1 MKLFKKVMSLIIASV
16 MMLQVAAFAA
26 PAPADVEGTYYEN
39 AAKLLSAL
47 EIMIGDGSSFNGDN
61 NITRAEF
68 TKIMVVAAGHAN
80 IVSGYKPTGVFTDVA
95 TSEWYAPYVE
105 FGKDMGAIN
114 GMGDGTFAPNANV
127 TGEQAVKMMVS
138 TIGYGLRASE
148 EGGYPAGYI
157 TVAQDIGALKGI
169 SNIDMTAPMTRGQA
183 AVLCANILDIDVMKR
198 VSGGDVENWESKAGV
213 TLLSE
218 KFSTYKLEG
227 IVSANSA
234 TSIWEA
240 SGLKA
245 GEVEITAKGEK
256 YELLVGETDIDT
268 QIAKTVTAYYTYDE
282 ETEDSTV
289 ICYSINKKN
298 NDIVEVDLADI
309 ELDAV
314 KDRNDKAVRYWAN
327 EDDNETEEI
336 DIEAMPAIL
345 VNGATTASTDDLWT
359 MLEDAGDKPGKV
371 VFMDTDSTKGAETVM
386 LTVYE
391 TFVIEYLDADDYTI
405 LDEISGASVEINVE
419 KKDVT
424 ATFVDVNGK
433 ELSFDSLQEGDVL
446 SIAASN
452 TGTAKK
458 IFHVIVSDKKAE
470 GVVDTFGTDANG
482 KTIVCLDNGE
492 EYQFGDAFEAWS
504 AANGGHGIRLA
515 QGVELYLDAF
525 GRIAK
530 YEKASTGEADGEYGF
545 ILDYVQSQSTTGSI
559 EMKLFTADGEFVTLP
574 LGSKV
579 KIDGTKYT
587 TDATILDALDA
598 SIIASNNIY
607 GGGGYSKDAVTGAMA
622 MVSPMLYKLDSDG
635 TIKEIDTPYKG
646 SEEDEYTLGKIK
658 AGSSG
663 PKEMAY
669 NSQYKGFDYTTAINS
684 SAVIFAVP
692 SDSALLDND
701 KHMRI
706 YKSSEFQTEN
716 KYKLQLFNTDRESR
730 VYTYGVHVMGSTGS
744 DTFKTGETESAQR
757 QRPYFIV
764 TKVSKTLVEDD
775 YGDEIVTMKITGNEE
790 GSVKSITIDPDY
802 YNNGQYI
809 KGNNSIADHLYNGVT
824 YNESGTGT
832 GTARITAHGGEM
844 DAARAKALV
853 MPGDIFRYGNNS
865 EGYVNYVRTIYL
877 AHENIFL
884 SNNEITNNRRYQS
897 SDFAIPVEKDGS
909 TVLFATISNPASG
922 NTATV
927 FTIADGYIQE
937 QHGGTAI
944 VDADGKYNP
953 DALATNL
960 TYAVNKVIVYDAEA
974 TNEAKMVT
982 TGSVADIV
990 DTSNPLTAA
999 TPCIVRV
1006 FNSGIKCVVVLKNL
1020 PDNPPPALDTLTYTA
1035 GAAVNQAVEL
1045 DELGKATIEVPQG
1058 TQKASVAATI
1068 TGRGV
1073 VVVDDEIDLEA
1084 AEGHTGTI
1092 TVKLKNIFNEV
1103 VATYEVEFVWG
1114 EAPAPETPTE

>member
-1 MKLFKKVMSLIIASV
+1 MKLFKKVMSLIIASI

-26 PAPADVEGTYYEN
+26 PAPADVNGTNYES

-47 EIMIGDGSSFNGDN
+47 EIMVGDGNSFNGDK

-80 IVSGYKPTGVFTDVA
+80 IVGGYKTKGIFTDVP

-127 TGEQAVKMMVS
+127 TGEQAVKMMVA
-138 TIGYGLRASE
+138 TIGYGLKAE
-148 EGGYPAGYI
+148 ENGGYPAGYVE
-157 TVAQDIGALKGI
+157 VARELGALKGLA
-169 SNIDMTAPMTRGQA
+169 NVNLEEPMTRGQA
-183 AVLCANILDIDVMKR
+183 AILCANILEIDVMKR
-198 VSGGDVENWESKAGV
+198 VSGGDVENWESKAGI

-218 KFSTYKLEG
+218 KFNTYKLEG

-234 TSIWEA
+234 TSIWET
-240 SGLKA
+240 SNLKA

-256 YELLVGETDIDT
+256 YELLVGETDIDK
-268 QIAKTVTAYYTYDE
+268 QIATSVKAYYTYDE

-289 ICYSINKKN
+289 ICYSINQKN
-298 NDIVEVDLADI
+298 NNIVEVDLADI
-309 ELDAV
+309 EVDASTNRV
-314 KDRNDKAVRYWAN
+314 IQYWAN
-327 EDDNETEEI
+327 EEDNETEEI
-336 DIEAMPAIL
+336 DVEAMPAIL
-345 VNGATTASTDDLWT
+345 YNGATTASTDDLKT
-359 MLEDAGDKPGKV
+359 MLEDAQNKPGKV
-371 VFMDTDSTKGAETVM
+371 VFMDTDATKGAETVM

-424 ATFVDVNGK
+424 ATFEDVNGK

-446 SIAASN
+446 SIAASD
-452 TGTAKK
+452 TGTSKE
-458 IFHVIVSDKKAE
+458 IFHVIVSDEKAE
-470 GVVDTFGTDANG
+470 GIVDTFGTDANG

-492 EYQFGDAFEAWS
+492 EYQFGDAFEAWA

-545 ILDYVQSQSTTGSI
+545 ILDYVASQSTTGSI

-574 LGSKV
+574 LASKV
-579 KIDGTKYT
+579 KIDGEKYS

-598 SIIASNNIY
+598 SVIASNSIY
-607 GGGGYSKDAVTGAMA
+607 GGGGYSKDAVTGEMA
-622 MVSPMLYKLDSDG
+622 MVSPMLYKLDG
-635 TIKEIDTPYKG
+635 QGAIKEIDTPYKG
-646 SEEDEYTLGKIK
+646 AEEDEYTLGKIK

-663 PKEMAY
+663 PKTMAY
-669 NSQYKGFDYTTAINS
+669 NSQYKGFDYTTAVNS

-692 SDSALLDND
+692 SDSALLEND

-716 KYKLQLFNTDRESR
+716 EYKLQLFNTDRESR
-730 VYTYGVHVMGSTGS
+730 VYTYGVHVLGSSGS

-764 TKVSKTLVEDD
+764 TKVSKTLVEDE
-775 YGDEIVTMKITGNEE
+775 YGDEIVTLKIYGNEE
-790 GSVKSITIDPDY
+790 GSSKTLTVDPDY

-809 KGNNSIADHLYNGVT
+809 SGNNSIADHLFNGVT
-824 YNESGTGT
+824 YNVAGTGSRR
-832 GTARITAHGGEM
+832 ANITSHGGVMGTER
-844 DAARAKALV
+844 AADLV
-853 MPGDIFRYGNNS
+853 LPGDIFTYGNNS

-877 AHENIFL
+877 ANENIFMPKNDI
-884 SNNEITNNRRYQS
+884 SGGRRYES
-897 SDFAIPVEKDGS
+897 SDFTIPVEKDGS
-909 TVLFATISNPASG
+909 TVLFATISNAATGS
-922 NTATV
+922 NIQTETAFTV
-927 FTIADGYIQE
+927 VDGYIQAK
-937 QHGGTAI
+937 HGGVAI
-944 VDADGKYNP
+944 VGEDGKYDL
-953 DALATNL
+953 DALSVNM
-960 TYAVNKVIVYDAEA
+960 TYAVSKVIVYDAEA
-974 TNEAKMVT
+974 TSEAKRVT

-990 DTSNPLTAA
+990 DTSNPLTPA

-1020 PDNPPPALDTLTYTA
+1020 PDTP
-1035 GAAVNQAVEL
+1035 
-1045 DELGKATIEVPQG
+1045 
-1058 TQKASVAATI
+1058 
-1068 TGRGV
+1068 V
-1073 VVVDDEIDLEA
+1073 V
-1084 AEGHTGTI
+1084 
-1092 TVKLKNIFNEV
+1092 
-1103 VATYEVEFVWG
+1103 
-1114 EAPAPETPTE
+1114 PAP

>member
-309 ELDAV
+309 EVDASTNRV
-314 KDRNDKAVRYWAN
+314 IQYWAN

-336 DIEAMPAIL
+336 DVEAMPAIL
-345 VNGATTASTDDLWT
+345 YNGATTVSTDDLKT
-359 MLEDAGDKPGKV
+359 MLEDAQDKPGKV

-452 TGTAKK
+452 TGTSKK

-492 EYQFGDAFEAWS
+492 EYQFGDAFEAWA

-658 AGSSG
+658 SGSSG
-663 PKEMAY
+663 PKTMAY

-730 VYTYGVHVMGSTGS
+730 AYTYGVHVMGSGGS
-744 DTFKTGETESAQR
+744 DTFKTGENESAQR

-775 YGDEIVTMKITGNEE
+775 YGDEIVTLKIYGNEE
-790 GSVKSITIDPDY
+790 GSSKTITVDPDY

-809 KGNNSIADHLYNGVT
+809 VGNNSIADHLFNGVT
-824 YNESGTGT
+824 YNAAGTGSRN
-832 GTARITAHGGEM
+832 ARLNALHSGVMSEER
-844 DAARAKALV
+844 AAGLV
-853 MPGDIFRYGNNS
+853 LPGDIFTYGLNS

-877 AHENIFL
+877 ASENIFL
-884 SNNEITNNRRYQS
+884 SKNDISGGRRYES

-922 NTATV
+922 SNATK
-927 FTIADGYIQE
+927 FTVADGYIQTK
-937 QHGGTAI
+937 HGDAAI
-944 VDADGKYNP
+944 VGADGKYDP
-953 DALATNL
+953 EALSVNM

-974 TNEAKMVT
+974 TNEAKRVT

-1006 FNSGIKCVVVLKNL
+1006 FNSGIKVVVVLKNL
-1020 PDNPPPALDTLTYTA
+1020 PDTPVAP
-1035 GAAVNQAVEL
+1035 
-1045 DELGKATIEVPQG
+1045 IE
-1058 TQKASVAATI
+1058 
-1068 TGRGV
+1068 
-1073 VVVDDEIDLEA
+1073 
-1084 AEGHTGTI
+1084 
-1092 TVKLKNIFNEV
+1092 
-1103 VATYEVEFVWG
+1103 
-1114 EAPAPETPTE
+1114 